1 MISKCKQRYKI
12 NFYTKSS
19 YNSGLIDMLVAGLLF
34 SLMNTSVYA
43 ISRLDSD
50 IDDCV
55 ISFVRILCNLAILA
69 LPVLL
74 RSNAVSLFGDR
85 RPSLWLRG
93 LFGASALMLSFVAI
107 HRIGPGESAFL
118 TASNGVFIAL
128 LGPLVLGQKNSWL
141 VWLAIIGSFVG
152 ISLLVAPGAEN
163 ADLLGRTLALASG
176 FLSALAYLMVARAG
190 RSNSPASVIF
200 YFCLMALILHGL
212 YFAVYGFRFPQR
224 LEIWGLLLFTGL
236 VGSGA
241 QHFMTRAYQRAPA
254 ASVGAVGYLAPVLS
268 LAWGALV
275 FNQLPSDKALLG
287 SSLIFW
293 FGVILPFVRTKEV
306 VKASSN

>member
-1 MISKCKQRYKI
+1 
-12 NFYTKSS
+12 
-19 YNSGLIDMLVAGLLF
+19 MLVACLLF

-43 ISRLDSD
+43 ISRVDGT
-50 IDDCV
+50 IDGCV

-69 LPVLL
+69 TPVML
-74 RSNAVSLFGDR
+74 RNDVPSLFGDL

-107 HRIGPGESAFL
+107 QRIGPGESAFL

-128 LGPLVLGQKNSWL
+128 LSPLVLKQKNTWL
-141 VWLAIIGSFVG
+141 GWLAILGSFTGV
-152 ISLLVAPGAEN
+152 SMLFAPGE
-163 ADLLGRTLALASG
+163 ADADSVGRTMALGSG

-190 RSNSPASVIF
+190 RSNSPATVIF
-200 YFCLMALILHGL
+200 YFCLMALVLHAL
-212 YFAVYGFRFPQR
+212 YFAVYGFRLPEQ
-224 LEIWGLLLFTGL
+224 LPVWGWLFFTGV

-254 ASVGAVGYLAPVLS
+254 AAVGAVGYFAPVLS

-275 FNQLPSDKALLG
+275 FAQIPGQSALLG
-287 SSLIFW
+287 SLLIFL
-293 FGVILPFVRTKEV
+293 FGVILPFLRK
-306 VKASSN
+306 S